1 MNETQAPPFRRNLA
15 VFGANMVKG
24 AQPTWYRK
32 DNGNLVVQ
40 GQPVFRSGTFRDS
53 MGMQHTWESLHMD
66 QMVAHYNMLRDRG
79 LFTDVPVR
87 DGHPGF
93 LVHGT
98 PGTGAVVG
106 WHTGLKTEELET
118 HTGAKETFLLADY
131 EFTDP
136 DAAVKYE
143 NGTFRNRSSEIGEYT
158 TNDEATFWPTYMGFA
173 WVDIPAVEGL
183 NAASFSAFVAPDR
196 PGRLIVPV
204 DKEFSVSGTDPSG
217 KQTGTGQGVT
227 PPPVAPPAPPS
238 PIAFSIAGQTVHDPV
253 TVQNH
258 INTLE
263 IFQREQLEKTRVDFV
278 NGLAKDGKILATAVD
293 STIAFA
299 KSLTAEQFAEYVK
312 TTEGTPVSSVLANHG
327 ASTQSTPAT
336 PGATAQAAQIATLKG
351 VVSMHQASG
360 MPVEQIKDTG
370 SYKQLVAL
378 DPTAA
383 IQ

>member
-1 MNETQAPPFRRNLA
+1 MNETQAPPYRRNLA

-24 AQPTWYRK
+24 LKPTTYRK

-53 MGMQHTWESLHMD
+53 MGMQHTWEGLHMD
-66 QMVAHYNMLRDRG
+66 QMAAHYTMLRDRG
-79 LFTDVPVR
+79 LFAEVPVR

-93 LVHGT
+93 LIHGT
-98 PGTGAVVG
+98 PGTGQVVG
-106 WHTGLKTEELET
+106 WHTGLETRELET
-118 HTGAKETFLLADY
+118 HTGSKETFLLADY

-136 DAAVKYE
+136 EAAAKYE

-183 NAASFSAFVAPDR
+183 NAASFSAFASADR

-204 DKEFSVSGTDPSG
+204 DKEFSVNPTDN
-217 KQTGTGQGVT
+217 KQTVPGQGVT
-227 PPPVAPPAPPS
+227 PPPVVPPVPS
-238 PIAFSIAGQTVHDPV
+238 PIAFSISGQTVHDPV
-253 TVQNH
+253 AVQNH
-258 INTLE
+258 INGLE
-263 IFQREQLEKTRVDFV
+263 LFQREQLEKARVDFV
-278 NGLAKDGKILATAVD
+278 NSLAKDGKILATAID
-293 STIAFA
+293 STTAFA
-299 KSLTAEQFAEYVK
+299 KSLTPEQFASYVE
-312 TTEGTPVSSVLANHG
+312 TMGQAPASSVLANHG
-327 ASTQSTPAT
+327 GSTQSTPAT
-336 PGATAQAAQIATLKG
+336 PGAEAQATQVATLRG

-360 MPVEQIKDTG
+360 MTTEQVKELA

-383 IQ
+383 I